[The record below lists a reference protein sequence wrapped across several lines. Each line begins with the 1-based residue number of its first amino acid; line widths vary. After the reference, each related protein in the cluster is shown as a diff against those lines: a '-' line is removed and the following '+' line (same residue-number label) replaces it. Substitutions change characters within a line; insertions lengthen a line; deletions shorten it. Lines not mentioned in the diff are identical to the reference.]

1 LTRFLWNTIFGKDID
16 KEIVCTMKPFPT
28 LTVRGQARRLRKL
41 AINALASYD
50 LDVAHFRLITN
61 DVNGIFRIDT
71 TDGRKFILRVTAPEG
86 GHILD
91 HVTAEMDWLAALA
104 RDTDLSVP
112 RPLRTRDGSL
122 VVTASADGVPEPR
135 MCEIFS
141 WVDGK
146 NLVEDMSE
154 VNLAKLGEL
163 SAKLHAHALTYHPPT
178 ELSLLR
184 FDRVFP
190 FSEAVVLFEEHFSNL
205 FTPERRTIYQ
215 KGIDWAQES
224 IDRLKASGEPM
235 RILHGDL
242 HQWNIRNARGV
253 LSPIDFEDVML
264 GWPVQDIATTLYYFL
279 RDDYLIL
286 RSAFQT
292 GYTRHSPWPER
303 YPGEINSFIAARGI
317 GLANLVLNDP
327 NISSRID
334 PAEFVERI
342 EKRLR
347 RLIA

>member
-1 LTRFLWNTIFGKDID
+1 
-16 KEIVCTMKPFPT
+16 MKPFQT
-28 LTVRGQARRLRKL
+28 LTVRGQARRLRQL

-50 LDVAHFRLITN
+50 LDVAHFHLITN
-61 DVNGIFRIDT
+61 DMNGIFRIDT
-71 TDGRKFILRVTAPEG
+71 TDGKRFILRVTAPEG

-112 RPLRTRDGSL
+112 RPLPTRDGSL

-135 MCEIFS
+135 LCEIFS

-154 VNLAKLGEL
+154 ANIAKLGEL
-163 SAKLHAHALTYHPPT
+163 SAQLHAHALAYHPPT

-190 FSEAVVLFEEHFSNL
+190 FTEPVVLFEERFSNL
-205 FTPERRTIYQ
+205 FPPERRSIYQ
-215 KGIDWAQES
+215 KGIDL
-224 IDRLKASGEPM
+224 LKASGEPM

-242 HQWNIRNARGV
+242 HQWNVRNARGV

-286 RSAFQT
+286 RSAFQA

-303 YPGEINSFIAARGI
+303 YPGEIDSFVAARGI
-317 GLANLVLNDP
+317 GLVNLVLNDP
-327 NISSRID
+327 NIASRLD

-342 EKRLR
+342 ENRLR
-347 RLIA
+347 RLIV